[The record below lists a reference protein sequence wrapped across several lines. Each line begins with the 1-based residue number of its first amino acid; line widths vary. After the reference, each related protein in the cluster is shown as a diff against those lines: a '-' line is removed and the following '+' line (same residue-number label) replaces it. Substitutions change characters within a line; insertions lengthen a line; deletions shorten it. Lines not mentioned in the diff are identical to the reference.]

1 MIRKESLKYR
11 DVCEYEGKFYDWKA
25 GEHLLQKGM
34 VVDEMFHPLEH
45 DIVFEKDLQVTL
57 RDGVKILTDVY
68 LPADTDEPL
77 PAIIAWSPYGKNS
90 GNADLVR
97 KHLEFLDTPAGTVAY
112 RLKNYAGRDDWRD
125 IIVILNANK
134 SDVEVAIPNGDYTI
148 VCSDGCIN
156 EEGMGI
162 LQGEKAVVSPQSA
175 LILHNTKLR

>member
-97 KHLEFLDTPAGTVAY
+97 KHLEFLDTPSRYSGLSPEKLCRQR
-112 RLKNYAGRDDWRD
+112 RLARHHRHPQCQQD
-125 IIVILNANK
+125 
-134 SDVEVAIPNGDYTI
+134 SDRSHHPRRHLHHRMLQR
-148 VCSDGCIN
+148 SD
-156 EEGMGI
+156 
-162 LQGEKAVVSPQSA
+162 
-175 LILHNTKLR
+175 

>member
-97 KHLEFLDTPAGTVAY
+97 KHLEFLDTPANKTATEVTIPEGT
-112 RLKNYAGRDDWRD
+112 
-125 IIVILNANK
+125 
-134 SDVEVAIPNGDYTI
+134 YTI
-148 VCSDGCIN
+148 ACCNGQIN
-156 EEGMGI
+156 E
-162 LQGEKAVVSPQSA
+162 QGLGTHQGGKAVVSPQSA
-175 LILHNTKLR
+175 LILYITKLR